1 MKSAS
6 PSSLSNDAKP
16 NLTDKAY
23 AVIRRDI
30 VSCALRPG
38 AFLTEQQFRDRYSL
52 TVAIARSA
60 LGRLTQDG
68 LIQAE
73 ARRGYVVAPLTLRDV
88 VEVFDARIIVEAGA
102 ARQATANMTPERLA
116 TITSAANPRLNADE
130 KGPGFLAANRAF
142 HLAVARATGNQRIV
156 RMVERLLDESERVLH
171 LGLVRFDR
179 SDAYS
184 DEHREV
190 VELMKDGKSEA
201 AAQLTAKQIDGGKQ
215 MVLAAIR
222 SSAQF
227 MNLDLGGLA
236 LDVALDPEGSEHG

>member
-1 MKSAS
+1 MKSAASS
-6 PSSLSNDAKP
+6 PTIHGATL

-23 AVIRRDI
+23 ALIRRDI

-60 LGRLTQDG
+60 LGRLAQDG

-73 ARRGYVVAPLTLRDV
+73 ARRGYMVAPLTLRDV
-88 VEVFDARIIVEAGA
+88 VEVFDARIVVEAGA
-102 ARQATANMTPERLA
+102 ARLAAVKMTKDHLA
-116 TITSAANPRLNADE
+116 TITAAASHGPDVVE
-130 KGPGFLAANRAF
+130 KGPGFLSANRAF
-142 HLAVARATGNQRIV
+142 HLAVARASGNQRMV

-179 SDAYS
+179 SDTYS

-190 VELMKDGKSEA
+190 VELIKNGKADE

-236 LDVALDPEGSEHG
+236 LDAALAP

>member
-1 MKSAS
+1 MKSA
-6 PSSLSNDAKP
+6 PTPTAAPATKL

-23 AVIRRDI
+23 AIIRRDI

-38 AFLTEQQFRDRYSL
+38 AFLTEQQFRDRYGL
-52 TVAIARSA
+52 TVAITRSA
-60 LGRLTQDG
+60 LGRLAQDS
-68 LIQAE
+68 LIMAE

-88 VEVFDARIIVEAGA
+88 VEVFDARIIVESGA
-102 ARQATANMTPERLA
+102 ARLA
-116 TITSAANPRLNADE
+116 TEKMTAENLAAVTAAADPQHVASK

-142 HLAVARATGNQRIV
+142 HLAVAHASGNQRIV
-156 RMVERLLDESERVLH
+156 RTVERLLDESERVLH

-190 VELMKDGKSEA
+190 VALMKDGKAEE
-201 AAQLTAKQIDGGKQ
+201 AAQLTAQQIAGGKQ

-222 SSAQF
+222 SSPQF
-227 MNLDLGGLA
+227 MNLDLGGLTPDLELKLQPFQA
-236 LDVALDPEGSEHG
+236 